1 MPAEDFE
8 ENYMQMDKDMLCVFR
23 KLIFMLIAILITGI
37 LSYLAGGIGFAII
50 AVLCVVGTTAGI
62 ELIDDWS
69 DDYGEDNKD
78 L

>member
-37 LSYLAGGIGFAII
+37 LSYLAGGIGFSII